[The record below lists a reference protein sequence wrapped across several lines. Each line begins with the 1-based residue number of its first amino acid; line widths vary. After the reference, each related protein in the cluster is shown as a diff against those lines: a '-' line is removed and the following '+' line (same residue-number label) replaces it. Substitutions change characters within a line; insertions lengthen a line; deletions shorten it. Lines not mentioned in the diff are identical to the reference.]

1 MGYTPN
7 LQFLAPGA
15 TMMPRA
21 NPIPY
26 AQLIANK
33 KWREEAKDTLAL
45 NQNLLNSAFED
56 VRATNENDASILE
69 QKNKY
74 YSTKRDEILNDPK
87 MNTREKYRAMN
98 ILGTEAANDA
108 ELASIRKFTE
118 DYQTNRKLLEES
130 INLMDEDVY
139 RATMDRLEEQNR
151 MGIGQ
156 PGQYMAGN
164 TFNTIKGIETP
175 DQAKDVKD
183 YLTGMS
189 PNTTITSKRKADG
202 TTVVLQKGADGKFYN
217 MITKEEITFDE
228 AADIAKGYI
237 LQSPKYQEFFALKDA
252 GAEANLRTQ
261 LAQKGMSHLQ
271 ITDIIEDRKE
281 KYGGTVY
288 DKDLYIEQ
296 GIRPGAKYIEYSKET
311 AKTVSDPEYAL
322 QAKAAAAAEA
332 KEEEVPDSPILY
344 DYNTMG
350 ATDLDKKD
358 LIQDESDYQRRV
370 ADLTTKLNEANQQL
384 LDVESGRIIKTNQE
398 IKNIKF
404 QASKAKAD
412 LENIESSKSI
422 YVNNEIEKGTFAG
435 NRFKDLQDYKNIDI
449 IDEANNI
456 DVWGG
461 KGDYI
466 IPGTNETYK
475 QYVSH
480 SVAGRDYD
488 ELGELK
494 RNLEQGDGN
503 AWNAFSP
510 FIKDIYAPNLE
521 DERVSIMFRR
531 AMNFYPKA
539 RQMALI
545 ASPEKKSDDL
555 EKAYKQVM
563 GAELTTNKEKRE
575 KITQALSNINEPGK
589 ANIVYKELVKNGK
602 PEEEAR
608 ALVKMLEGFD
618 NTADLKNLDIND
630 FLKNGVERTISA
642 TTNYFN
648 HYLDTNKEGLMPK
661 APRVAQLSD
670 SSDKTIQTDKNNI
683 VKGINLEDFV
693 VTDFNT
699 DEVLNEDDFENVILN
714 DVVAV
719 GMEELYFGEGEEQRI
734 PIIVTGTKQ
743 VGKETK
749 PVKYT
754 LYGDR
759 AANKNTYYG
768 ISDYL
773 GKAGFVDPS
782 NEDRFDKV
790 TGERIPNTD
799 KSMVQFIQNLL
810 KNEHT
815 IDQTF
820 EQKVNNTPVQGAG
833 ELSFGTFADVQSV
846 RLQNGEVMKQVNP
859 NTVKLKFVKTGQNNY
874 KFNNDVTSNPILQ
887 MRKGMINQIPGFDK
901 LLDSLPNSMREV
913 NTEGMTPEQISM
925 TQSLITMNNSYKVLK
940 NNDFKVDLDSEVEAK
955 LYLRRLQQV
964 YNSMY
969 NNMNTDINNYYKVAE
984 LLMQ

>member
-21 NPIPY
+21 NTIPY
-26 AQLIANK
+26 GQLLENK

-56 VRATNENDASILE
+56 VRATNENDASILD

-98 ILGTEAANDA
+98 ILGTEAANDQ
-108 ELASIRKFTE
+108 ELATIRKFTE
-118 DYQTNRKLLEES
+118 GYQTNKKLLEES

-156 PGQYMAGN
+156 PGPYMAGN

-175 DQAKDVKD
+175 DQAKDAKE

-189 PNTTITSKRKADG
+189 PNTTITSKSKVDG

-217 MITKEEITFDE
+217 MITKEEVTFDE

-261 LAQKGMSHLQ
+261 LAREGK
-271 ITDIIEDRKE
+271 TDYEIDTEIQRRKDI
-281 KYGGTVY
+281 YGGTVY

-296 GIRPGAKYIEYSKET
+296 GIRPGAQYVDYNKEV
-311 AKTVSDPEYAL
+311 AQIRNNPD
-322 QAKAAAAAEA
+322 QAKATAKAESG
-332 KEEEVPDSPILY
+332 EEKIKDAPILY
-344 DYNTMG
+344 DFSTMG

-358 LIQDESDYQRRV
+358 LIQDQSDYERRV

-384 LDVESGRIIKTNQE
+384 LDVESGRITKTNQE

-404 QASKAKAD
+404 QASKAQAD

-435 NRFKDLQDYKNIDI
+435 NRFKDLQDYKNINI
-449 IDEANNI
+449 VDEAGNI
-456 DVWGG
+456 DIWGG
-461 KGDYI
+461 KGDYVM
-466 IPGTNETYK
+466 PETNETYK

-521 DERVSIMFRR
+521 DERVEIMFRR
-531 AMNFYPKA
+531 AMNFYPNA
-539 RQMALI
+539 RKMILI
-545 ASPEKKSDDL
+545 SSPDKKSEEL

-563 GAELTTNKEKRE
+563 GAELTTNKKQRE
-575 KITQALSNINEPGK
+575 KITGALSNINQPGE

-618 NTADLKNLDIND
+618 NTTDLRNLDID
-630 FLKNGVERTISA
+630 SFLKNGVERTVSA

-648 HYLDTNKEGLMPK
+648 NYLNENKEGLMPK
-661 APRVAQLSD
+661 APRVVQLSD
-670 SSDKTIQTDKNNI
+670 SSDTKIKTDKSNI
-683 VKGINLEDFV
+683 VKGINLQDFV
-693 VTDFNT
+693 VADFNT
-699 DEVLNEDDFENVILN
+699 DELLEEEDFENVTIN

-734 PIIVTGTKQ
+734 PIIVTGTQQ

-759 AANKNTYYG
+759 AANKNTYWG

-799 KSMVQFIQNLL
+799 KSMVQFTQDLL

-820 EQKVNNTPVQGAG
+820 EQKVNNTPVQGTG
-833 ELSFGTFADVQSV
+833 ELSFGTFAGVQSV
-846 RLQNGEVMKQVNP
+846 RLQNGEVMKQVKP

-887 MRKGMINQIPGFDK
+887 MRKGMIDQIPGFDK

-913 NTEGMTPEQISM
+913 NAEGMTPEQISM

-984 LLMQ
+984 LLTR